1 MCRTVWAM
9 NEPNP
14 MVHGV
19 DDLMALV
26 GATTIRDIEDFTDE
40 GVKLTTSECLC
51 SVHVA
56 ECLVAYGFRVWKEPD
71 GDSMEYMCE
80 RIPSPPDP
88 TP

>member
-1 MCRTVWAM
+1 
-9 NEPNP
+9 
-14 MVHGV
+14 
-19 DDLMALV
+19 
-26 GATTIRDIEDFTDE
+26 
-40 GVKLTTSECLC
+40 LC